1 MTTKPAAASKMTDL
15 VAQLRAGELLAL
27 SRVATELERLSPAAP
42 QLIAALTPHLGDA
55 MVVGFTGPPGAGK
68 STLVNAYITEL
79 RRAGKTVGVIAV
91 DPSSPVSGGALLGDR
106 LRMTEHTG
114 DDGVFIRSLASR
126 GHVGG
131 LTPAAVRVIDAF
143 DAAGKDVV
151 ILETVGAGQ
160 SEIDIAEIADT
171 RVVLNAPGLGDDIQ
185 AMKSGV
191 LDIADIVVVNKA
203 DLPGAEATLGQLQF
217 ALSLGQGRKDTPIL
231 RTVATSGAGVA
242 ELAAEIREVSGRR
255 NPDPRERRRRR
266 ARRLLA
272 WAAADLIE
280 RRIRDQA
287 GSEVDALCDDI
298 LAGTTA
304 PAAAAQKLLAKRKR

>member
-1 MTTKPAAASKMTDL
+1 MTIKPAAASKTTDL
-15 VAQLRAGELLAL
+15 VARLRAGELLAL

-42 QLIAALTPHLGDA
+42 QLIAALTPHLGGA

-91 DPSSPVSGGALLGDR
+91 DPTSPVSGGALLGDR

-131 LTPAAVRVIDAF
+131 LTPAAVRIIDAF

-203 DLPGAEATLGQLQF
+203 DLPGAEATFGQLQF
-217 ALSLGQGRKDTPIL
+217 ALSLGQGKKNTPIL
-231 RTVATSGAGVA
+231 QTVATSGVGVA
-242 ELAAEIREVSGRR
+242 DLAAKILEVSARR
-255 NPDPRERRRRR
+255 NPDPQVRRRRR

-280 RRIRDQA
+280 RQIRDQA
-287 GSEVDALCDDI
+287 GPGVDALCDDI

-304 PAAAAQKLLAKRKR
+304 PDAAAQKLLSKRKR

>member
-1 MTTKPAAASKMTDL
+1 MTAESAAAPKTTDL
-15 VAQLRAGELLAL
+15 VERLRAGELLAL

-42 QLIAALTPHLGDA
+42 QLIAELTPHLGRA

-68 STLVNAYITEL
+68 STLVNAYITVL
-79 RRAGKTVGVIAV
+79 RRQDRTVGVIAV

-126 GHVGG
+126 GHLGG

-143 DAAGKDVV
+143 DAAGRDVV

-185 AMKSGV
+185 AMKSGI
-191 LDIADIVVVNKA
+191 LEIADIVVVNKA
-203 DLPGAEATLGQLQF
+203 DLPGAEATLRQLQF
-217 ALSLGQGRKDTPIL
+217 ALSLGQGRKETPIL
-231 RTVATSGAGVA
+231 KTVATSGEGVA
-242 ELAAEIREVSGRR
+242 ELAAEIMRVSSLR
-255 NPDPRERRRRR
+255 NPDPQERRRRR

-280 RRIRDQA
+280 RQIREQT
-287 GSEVDALCDDI
+287 GPEVDALCDDI

-304 PAAAAQKLLAKRKR
+304 PAAAARKLLAKEKR